1 MGKSVKKFA
10 VLLLALVMCFSVAG
24 CKKETGQKT
33 PTGNVYVPSFTEVKG
48 DFDWIRAVVSSGT
61 KIIIIGEKYDY
72 ETYESAT
79 IMQTMDVATGETETK
94 ELTFGENEN
103 LDNIISNKD
112 GFIGFVSSYVSPTE
126 EEMES
131 GIYETEMHYNIVWF
145 DEAFNEVSR
154 LSLDDFA
161 EKVQEETGWFYA
173 YYFAVDKDENIYL
186 SCDSS
191 IYVLDKEGREIC
203 RLEVDNWVNNLT
215 AMEDGQ
221 VYAQYYDWSSETDS
235 GLKVAPVDLS
245 AKAIGTPL
253 ENIVVSDNGKIYPA
267 GEGRMYT
274 VSSTKLNL
282 YDIASQTSEEVLDWI
297 ECDINSNNIQGFA
310 ALEDGSFVAV
320 STVYDYSGDGTKVT
334 VELANIKEVPASSVK
349 QKKEIVFAM
358 LYLDYSMQ
366 ANVIKFNRN
375 SDEYKI
381 TIKTYVNDDY
391 SNYEDALT
399 LFNSDLASGSIAD
412 MFILPSGGS
421 VSIANLA
428 AKGAV
433 ADITELIENDP
444 DISMDD
450 FIPNI
455 IEALSIDGKL
465 YGISDSF
472 SVQTLVG
479 KTANVGS
486 GTSWT
491 FKEVLEMAQKHP
503 DAMLFQ
509 YSTKVSSL
517 SQLLQYTMDSFYDS
531 ATGECHF
538 DKEDFI
544 SLLELCNTFP
554 AEYSYSSSEEEYVSL
569 PKQLREDAVLLQD
582 VWLSDFEYVQL
593 YSKLFGEPV
602 NFIGYPTSSGSGAIA
617 NFNQMMCIS
626 SKSKNKEGA
635 FAFIKQF
642 LTYDYQSGLEWRLP
656 INKAAFENMIAE
668 AMEPMEEGTVSTWMY
683 DDVEIE
689 IGALTEEEAQLIR
702 DIIYSVDHSSSY
714 DEQLFNIISEEA
726 AVYFEGQKSAKEVA
740 GLIQSRAQIYMD
752 ESR

>member
-10 VLLLALVMCFSVAG
+10 VLLLALVMCFAVAG
-24 CKKETGQKT
+24 CKKETGEKT
-33 PTGNVYVPSFTEVKG
+33 PTGNVYVPSFTEVKA
-48 DFDWIRAVVSSGT
+48 DFNWIRAVISKGSKV
-61 KIIIIGEKYDY
+61 IMIGEKYDY
-72 ETYESAT
+72 ETYEST
-79 IMQTMDVATGETETK
+79 TMMQTVDIATGETETK
-94 ELTFGENEN
+94 KLAFGENEG
-103 LDNIISNKD
+103 LDSIISDKD
-112 GFIGFVSSYVSPTE
+112 GYIALLSSYIQPTE
-126 EEMES
+126 EEMEK
-131 GIYETEMHYNIVWF
+131 GIYETETHYNIVWF
-145 DEAFNEVSR
+145 DGDFNEISR
-154 LSLDDFA
+154 QSLDDFA
-161 EKVQEETGWFYA
+161 KKVQEEAGWFYA
-173 YYFAVDKDENIYL
+173 NCFAVDKDDNIYL
-186 SCDSS
+186 ACDSN

-203 RLEVDNWVNNLT
+203 SFQFDNWVNDLT
-215 AMEDGQ
+215 AMDDGQ
-221 VYAQYYDWSSETDS
+221 VYAQYYDWSSDTGS
-235 GLKVAPVDLS
+235 GLKIAPVDIQ
-245 AKAIGTPL
+245 AKEIGTPL
-253 ENIVVSDNGKIYPA
+253 ENIKGSDNGKIYPA
-267 GEGRMYT
+267 GEGKMYT
-274 VSSTKLNL
+274 ASSTKLYL

-297 ECDINSNNIQGFA
+297 GCDINSNSIQGFA

-320 STVYDYSGDGTKVT
+320 STIYDYSGDEAKVT

-349 QKKEIVFAM
+349 QKKELTFAM
-358 LYLDYSMQ
+358 LYLNYDMQ
-366 ANVIKFNRN
+366 ESVIKFNRTN
-375 SDEYKI
+375 EEYRI
-381 TIKTYVNDDY
+381 SIKTYVDDDY

-412 MFILPSGGS
+412 MFILPSGGG

-428 AKGAV
+428 AKGV
-433 ADITELIENDP
+433 LADLTELIENDP

-455 IEALSIDGKL
+455 IEALSINGKL

-509 YSTKVSSL
+509 YATKSSSL
-517 SQLLQYTMDSFYDS
+517 SQLLQYTMDSFYDP

-554 AEYSYSSSEEEYVSL
+554 AEYSSDQEYVSL
-569 PKQLREDAVLLQD
+569 PKLLREDAVLLQEI
-582 VWLSDFEYVQL
+582 WLSDFEYVQL

-642 LTYDYQSGLEWRLP
+642 LTYEHQSSLDWRLP
-656 INKAAFENMIAE
+656 INQAAFEDKITK
-668 AMEPMEEGTVSTWMY
+668 AMETNENGAVSTWMY
-683 DDVEIE
+683 DDVEVE

-702 DIIYSVDHSSSY
+702 DIIYSVDHTSAY

-726 AVYFEGQKSAKEVA
+726 AAFFEGQKSAKEVA

-752 ESR
+752 ENR